1 MNRLINVIGIDVLH
15 ALVWSLV
22 HSIWQAGL
30 VAGFVALIANAAS
43 VQDAN
48 WRGRWYGF
56 GMVACLVLSVLTF
69 FHYFRHG
76 PLRLSL
82 GSGDSVKLSMYIP
95 ISNEANW
102 LAQLSSYINHHLLQ
116 IIVIW
121 SFGLFIALLFHM
133 WGWRCNHVL
142 KKVHTEALPEPW
154 RTTFSALAVKL
165 GIHHSI
171 QFCLT
176 HKVAVPCVIGYFKP
190 MLLLPASLLLGM
202 SPQQIEIIVLHE
214 LAHIRRHD
222 VLIANVQ
229 NLIKVFYF
237 FNPFVFWISARLDQE
252 RENACDDI
260 AVSACS
266 NRILYAK
273 TLQHFAEMHAHFSTK
288 IAITGGKNMLK
299 HRIQR
304 LFITKK
310 NSADSVKKSISA
322 MLLMSLMMTTA
333 AYAWINTT
341 SNNQISLQAKNLPL
355 KQVLQQ
361 AEIACPGST
370 SKIKLRQADVMVNVN
385 FSNINCADVPG
396 LFIDMQERFGMRFTD
411 VKFHAA
417 LDIIKQQ
424 CPTIFRDIRLK
435 NPNALYSV
443 NMQDV
448 SCVEI
453 LNAVAEFDAQ
463 AK

>member
-1 MNRLINVIGIDVLH
+1 MNRLANVLGTDVLH
-15 ALVWSLV
+15 ALVWSLL

-30 VAGFVALIANAAS
+30 VAGLLVLIANAAA
-43 VQDAN
+43 VHDPN

-56 GMVACLVLSVLTF
+56 GLVACFVLSLLTF
-69 FHYFRHG
+69 LHYFRND
-76 PLRLSL
+76 PLKLSL
-82 GSGDSVKLSMYIP
+82 GSGDSASLSMYMP

-102 LAQLSSYINHHLLQ
+102 SAQLSSYINHHLLQ
-116 IIVIW
+116 IVVIW
-121 SFGLFIALLFHM
+121 CFGLFIALFIQM
-133 WGWRCNHVL
+133 WGWRYNHVL
-142 KKVHTEALPEPW
+142 KKMHTEALPEGW
-154 RTTFSALAVKL
+154 QTKFSALAVKL

-171 QFCLT
+171 QFRVT
-176 HKVAVPCVIGYFKP
+176 HKVSVPCVIGYFKP

-202 SPQQIEIIVLHE
+202 SPQQVEVIVLHE

-229 NLIKVFYF
+229 NLIKVLYF

-304 LFITKK
+304 LFITEQ
-310 NSADSVKKSISA
+310 NSASSVKKSISA
-322 MLLMSLMMTTA
+322 MLLMSVMLTTV
-333 AYAWINTT
+333 AYAWINTDST
-341 SNNQISLQAKNLPL
+341 NQISLQAKNLPL
-355 KQVLQQ
+355 KQILQQ

-370 SKIKLRQADVMVNVN
+370 SKIKLRQADLTMNVN

-435 NPNALYSV
+435 NPNASYSV